1 MSEKEEKLEKNQ
13 KVEEP
18 VQKTVETNT
27 MTKVDNP
34 DASSP
39 PAKEQTVSV
48 KKEVAPEDINKNKIT
63 EKTKDENTQV
73 KQKKNLKKFS
83 QMKITIKIKLQ
94 KRPRMKILK

>member
-18 VQKTVETNT
+18 VQKKAVETNT
-27 MTKVDNP
+27 MTKVDNAV
-34 DASSP
+34 ASSP
-39 PAKEQTVSV
+39 PAKEQTVSK

-73 KQKKNLKKFS
+73 KQKKR
-83 QMKITIKIKLQ
+83 I
-94 KRPRMKILK
+94 